1 MMRTLSEA
9 LDRRVLL
16 CDGSLAR
23 QLRAHDLDQARD
35 LLGVPDGIEALS
47 LTRARLLRDLHIA
60 YLEAGADVV
69 RTNTLAASPLTLQ
82 RFELGESAFYINYS
96 AAEIA
101 CEAVD
106 SLPGQGRRRFVL
118 GVVRDQG
125 WDQAP
130 KAIEDAVSVQVEG
143 LLAGGADGIALD
155 LLAGTG
161 RARMFLTG
169 ARRAKE
175 RLGASAPV
183 LLQRNPGGAEFS
195 EAMRAL
201 ADGVIDFRHGP
212 AAPDRRARG
221 DWLEAAIQEERI
233 NLLGGGDTPA
243 DTARLDAALRAQAED
258 GLRPATRPN
267 PPPARSIRNRSRC
280 RWGEKKGGRLQRH
293 RSCPALRSKIA
304 RLGLIGRN
312 QPMMFF
318 VYNPYFV
325 AFQNQLEQCD

>member
-1 MMRTLSEA
+1 MRTLSEA
-9 LDRRVLL
+9 LDHRVLL
-16 CDGSLAR
+16 SDGSLAR
-23 QLRAHDLDQARD
+23 QLRAHDLDEARD
-35 LLGVPDGIEALS
+35 LLGAPDGIEALS

-82 RFELGESAFYINYS
+82 RFGLGESAFCINYS

-106 SLPGQGRRRFVL
+106 TVPGQGRRRFVL

-130 KAIEDAVSVQVEG
+130 KVIEDAVSVQVEG

-155 LLAGTG
+155 MLAGTG
-161 RARMFLTG
+161 RARVFLTG

-175 RLGASAPV
+175 RLGAHAPV
-183 LLQRNPGGAEFS
+183 FLQRNPGGAEFS

-201 ADGVIDFRHGP
+201 ADGVIDFRHGQ
-212 AAPDRRARG
+212 AGRKG
-221 DWLEAAIQEERI
+221 WLEAAIQEERI

-258 GLRPATRPN
+258 GLRPVTAWRRN
-267 PPPARSIRNRSRC
+267 PARD
-280 RWGEKKGGRLQRH
+280 ETE
-293 RSCPALRSKIA
+293 PASSTLYPEVEPA
-304 RLGLIGRN
+304 QVG
-312 QPMMFF
+312 
-318 VYNPYFV
+318 
-325 AFQNQLEQCD
+325 

>member
-1 MMRTLSEA
+1 MRTLSEA

-23 QLRAHDLDQARD
+23 QLRAHDLDEARD
-35 LLGVPDGIEALS
+35 FLGVPDGIEALS

-69 RTNTLAASPLTLQ
+69 RTNTLAASPLSLR
-82 RFELGESAFYINYS
+82 RFDLGESAFCINYS

-106 SLPGQGRRRFVL
+106 FLPGQGRRRFVL

-125 WDQAP
+125 WDEAP

-155 LLAGTG
+155 MLAGTG
-161 RARMFLTG
+161 RARVFLMG
-169 ARRAKE
+169 AQRAKE
-175 RLGASAPV
+175 RLGARAPV
-183 LLQRNPGGAEFS
+183 FLQRSPGGAEFS
-195 EAMRAL
+195 QAMQAL
-201 ADGVIDFRHGP
+201 ADGVIDYRNGHAG
-212 AAPDRRARG
+212 RSG
-221 DWLEAAIQEERI
+221 WLDAAIQEDWI

-258 GLRPATRPN
+258 GLRPVTAWRRNPTRDETE
-267 PPPARSIRNRSRC
+267 PASSTLYP
-280 RWGEKKGGRLQRH
+280 EME
-293 RSCPALRSKIA
+293 P
-304 RLGLIGRN
+304 
-312 QPMMFF
+312 
-318 VYNPYFV
+318 V
-325 AFQNQLEQCD
+325 

>member
-1 MMRTLSEA
+1 MRTLSEA
-9 LDRRVLL
+9 LDHRVLL

-35 LLGVPDGIEALS
+35 FLGVPDGIEALS

-69 RTNTLAASPLTLQ
+69 RTNTLAASPLTLA
-82 RFELGESAFYINYS
+82 RFDLGESAFCINYS

-106 SLPGQGRRRFVL
+106 TVPGQGRRRFVL

-125 WDQAP
+125 WDEAP
-130 KAIEDAVSVQVEG
+130 KVIEDAVSVQVEG

-161 RARMFLTG
+161 RARIFLTG

-175 RLGASAPV
+175 RLGARAPV
-183 LLQRNPGGAEFS
+183 FLQRNPGGAEFS
-195 EAMRAL
+195 EAMHAL
-201 ADGVIDFRHGP
+201 ADGIIDYRHGP
-212 AAPDRRARG
+212 AAPERARR
-221 DWLEAAIQEERI
+221 DWLEAAIQEEWI

-258 GLRPATRPN
+258 GLRPVTAWRRD
-267 PPPARSIRNRSRC
+267 PARD
-280 RWGEKKGGRLQRH
+280 ETE
-293 RSCPALRSKIA
+293 PASSTLY
-304 RLGLIGRN
+304 
-312 QPMMFF
+312 PE
-318 VYNPYFV
+318 
-325 AFQNQLEQCD
+325 LEPAQVG

>member
-1 MMRTLSEA
+1 MRTLSEA
-9 LDRRVLL
+9 LDHRVLL

-23 QLRAHDLDQARD
+23 QLRAHDLDPARD

-69 RTNTLAASPLTLQ
+69 RSNTLAASPLTLQ
-82 RFELGESAFYINYS
+82 RFDLGESAFCINYS

-106 SLPGQGRRRFVL
+106 TVPGRGRRRFVL

-125 WDQAP
+125 WDEAP
-130 KAIEDAVSVQVEG
+130 KVIEDAVSVQVEG
-143 LLAGGADGIALD
+143 LLGGGADGIVLD

-175 RLGASAPV
+175 RLGTRAPV
-183 LLQRNPGGAEFS
+183 FLQRNPGGAEFS
-195 EAMRAL
+195 AAMHAL
-201 ADGVIDFRHGP
+201 ADGIIDYGHGS
-212 AAPDRRARG
+212 AAPAQRARG
-221 DWLEAAIQEERI
+221 DWLDAAIQEDWI

-243 DTARLDAALRAQAED
+243 DTTRLDAQLRARAED
-258 GLRPATRPN
+258 GLRPATAWRRD
-267 PPPARSIRNRSRC
+267 PARD
-280 RWGEKKGGRLQRH
+280 ETE
-293 RSCPALRSKIA
+293 PASSTLYPEIEPVQVGS
-304 RLGLIGRN
+304 
-312 QPMMFF
+312 
-318 VYNPYFV
+318 
-325 AFQNQLEQCD
+325 

>member
-1 MMRTLSEA
+1 MRTLSEA
-9 LDRRVLL
+9 LDHRVLL

-35 LLGVPDGIEALS
+35 FLGVPDGIEALS

-69 RTNTLAASPLTLQ
+69 RTNTLAASPLTLA
-82 RFELGESAFYINYS
+82 RFDLGESAFCINYS

-106 SLPGQGRRRFVL
+106 TVPGQGRRRFVL

-125 WDQAP
+125 WDQAH
-130 KAIEDAVSVQVEG
+130 KVIEDAVSVQVEG

-161 RARMFLTG
+161 RARIFLTG

-175 RLGASAPV
+175 RLGARAPV
-183 LLQRNPGGAEFS
+183 FLQRIPGGAEFS
-195 EAMRAL
+195 EAMHAL
-201 ADGVIDFRHGP
+201 ADGIIDYRHGP
-212 AAPDRRARG
+212 AAPERARRE
-221 DWLEAAIQEERI
+221 WLEAAIQEEWI

-258 GLRPATRPN
+258 GLRPVTAWRRD
-267 PPPARSIRNRSRC
+267 PARD
-280 RWGEKKGGRLQRH
+280 ETE
-293 RSCPALRSKIA
+293 PASSTLY
-304 RLGLIGRN
+304 
-312 QPMMFF
+312 PE
-318 VYNPYFV
+318 
-325 AFQNQLEQCD
+325 LEPAQVG

>member
-1 MMRTLSEA
+1 MMRTLAEA
-9 LDRRVLL
+9 LDHRVLL

-23 QLRAHDLDQARD
+23 QLRAHDLDEARD
-35 LLGVPDGIEALS
+35 LLGAPDGIEALS

-69 RTNTLAASPLTLQ
+69 RTNTLAASPLTLA
-82 RFELGESAFYINYS
+82 RHDLGESAFCINYS

-106 SLPGQGRRRFVL
+106 TVPGQGRRRFVL

-130 KAIEDAVSVQVEG
+130 KVIEDAVSVQVEG

-155 LLAGTG
+155 MLAGTG
-161 RARMFLTG
+161 RARVFLTG
-169 ARRAKE
+169 ARRAKQ

-183 LLQRNPGGAEFS
+183 FLQRNPGGSEFS
-195 EAMRAL
+195 QAMRAL
-201 ADGVIDFRHGP
+201 ADGVIDFRHGQ
-212 AAPDRRARG
+212 AAPGQRARG

-233 NLLGGGDTPA
+233 NLIGGGDTPA

-258 GLRPATRPN
+258 GLRPVTAWRRN
-267 PPPARSIRNRSRC
+267 PARD
-280 RWGEKKGGRLQRH
+280 ETE
-293 RSCPALRSKIA
+293 PASSTLYPE
-304 RLGLIGRN
+304 LEPT
-312 QPMMFF
+312 Q
-318 VYNPYFV
+318 V
-325 AFQNQLEQCD
+325 A